1 MNLQSVSTR
10 RLFPS
15 IEALEARIAP
25 AAFGALGASV
35 TEVTLVSKHV
45 ATFTDAD
52 GDLVKIQVSKGTL
65 DQADF
70 TLVAA
75 GSGAD
80 LRKINFSD
88 DAGEFAGANLTITAK
103 RDTFAGN
110 GFVNVGFID
119 STGADLGKVSIKGD
133 LGRINTGQP
142 NSGKL
147 AVKSLTVQSMGAL
160 GLATQDAG
168 GSLASEFAGSTGAI
182 VVKSDLDGV
191 TLAATGSIESVKV
204 RGSMNG
210 GQISAGTT
218 LGDVSVRGDI
228 TGTAAA
234 PARITA
240 LGNRNATPASI
251 DLAIASIKAGGSV
264 EFLRVLAGANRAGV
278 VSNEDASIGRITVGG
293 DWHASTVLT
302 GSTAGADGFEG
313 TVDDGTANNTQ
324 RIYSRIASIVIGGQP
339 YGTLTAGDSF
349 GIIAEEI
356 GKLKIGGIRL
366 KLEAGPQSPGDFF
379 PIGATVPGPNGLPS
393 DFSIGEIVPL

>member
-1 MNLQSVSTR
+1 MNLQSASVR
-10 RLFPS
+10 RLISS

-25 AAFGALGASV
+25 AALGASV

-52 GDLVKIQVSKGTL
+52 GDLVKIEVSKGTL
-65 DQADF
+65 DQSDF
-70 TLVAA
+70 VLVAA
-75 GSGAD
+75 GTGAD

-103 RDTFAGN
+103 RGTFSGN
-110 GFVNVGFID
+110 GFANVGFIE

-133 LGRINTGQP
+133 LGRINAGLP
-142 NSGKL
+142 GSGKL
-147 AVKSLTVQSMGAL
+147 SVKSLTVQSMGAL

-182 VVKSDLDGV
+182 LVKSDLDGV
-191 TLAATGSIESVKV
+191 TLAAGGGIESVKV

-218 LGDVSVRGDI
+218 LGDVSIRGDI
-228 TGTAAA
+228 NGTAAA

-240 LGNRNATPASI
+240 LGNRNATPATI
-251 DLAIASIKAGGSV
+251 DLAIANLKVGGSV

-278 VSNEDASIGRITVGG
+278 VSNEDASIGKITVGG

-302 GSTAGADGFEG
+302 GSIAGDDGFEG

-324 RIYSRIASIVIGGQP
+324 RIYARIAAITIGGQA
-339 YGTLTAGDSF
+339 YGTLTVGDSF

-356 GKLKIGGIRL
+356 GKVKIGGIRL
-366 KLEAGPQSPGDFF
+366 KLESGPQSPGDFF
-379 PIGATVPGPNGLPS
+379 PLGATVPGPNGLPS